1 MTTIQINDDLK
12 IKLLRLASRLQM
24 QLGRRVSI
32 EEVIRYLLRE
42 TDKNE
47 KLFLSFFGC
56 LRGESREEIYD
67 LLKDLRGGEE
77 KRLESSE

>member
-1 MTTIQINDDLK
+1 MTTIQVNDDLK

-32 EEVIRYLLRE
+32 DEIRYLLRE

-47 KLFLSFFGC
+47 KLF
-56 LRGESREEIYD
+56 
-67 LLKDLRGGEE
+67 
-77 KRLESSE
+77 